1 MLTEFAQGVLNV
13 LVKLL
18 NVIISIFPS
27 SPFQEYFKTF
37 SVSYGDILGYINY
50 FIPISTFVSIFTNFY
65 LPAVVLFYTWS
76 VVARW
81 VKVIK

>member
-1 MLTEFAQGVLNV
+1 MLTEFAQGILNV

-18 NVIISIFPS
+18 NLLISIFPS
-27 SPFQEYFKTF
+27 SPFQAYFETF
-37 SVSYGDILGYINY
+37 ALNYGDILGYINY
-50 FIPISTFVSIFTNFY
+50 FIPISTFVTILVNFY

>member
-1 MLTEFAQGVLNV
+1 MLSSFFQSVINV

-18 NVIISIFPS
+18 NVIISIFPT
-27 SPFQEYFKTF
+27 SPFSAYFANF
-37 SVSYGDILGYINY
+37 SLQYGDILGYVNY
-50 FIPISTFVSIFTNFY
+50 FIPIGTFVTILQDFY
-65 LPAVVLFYTWS
+65 LPAVLLFYVWS